1 MPDWMGVFFT
11 FALASMIQ
19 TISGFGMGLIGMPIL
34 IPAIGIDPARVT
46 MVVIATITQVVN
58 VIKRKESL
66 ELRSIGW
73 LGFSGLLGILA
84 GFWIVDYDIFP
95 EQRLVQSLAIL
106 TIGYALSAL
115 FIPTLPHLTHNRF
128 APVAGFVSGIL
139 TGAYNIGG
147 PPVIMYANA
156 RRWSAEQTRANL
168 NAFFTIKNVFVLVSH
183 FIVGNFTA
191 SILRWIVVGLPSMG
205 FGIILGLLVA
215 HRIPE
220 KHFQRIVLVLLL
232 IVGLQ
237 MLFSA

>member
-1 MPDWMGVFFT
+1 
-11 FALASMIQ
+11 MIQ

-34 IPAIGIDPARVT
+34 VPAIGIDPARVT

>member
-1 MPDWMGVFFT
+1 MPDWMGFFFT

-34 IPAIGIDPARVT
+34 VPAIGIDPARVT

>member
-34 IPAIGIDPARVT
+34 VPAIGIDPARVT

>member
-1 MPDWMGVFFT
+1 
-11 FALASMIQ
+11 
-19 TISGFGMGLIGMPIL
+19 
-34 IPAIGIDPARVT
+34 

-139 TGAYNIGG
+139 TGAYNIGETAG
-147 PPVIMYANA
+147 DYVCQRSPLECRANPCKFERLLHDQECFRFGLTFYRGKFYRIHPALDCGRFTVDGLRNYTGLA
-156 RRWSAEQTRANL
+156 RRPSHSRKTFSADCAGLAVDCRA
-168 NAFFTIKNVFVLVSH
+168 TNVVFC
-183 FIVGNFTA
+183 IA
-191 SILRWIVVGLPSMG
+191 SINHWLP
-205 FGIILGLLVA
+205 
-215 HRIPE
+215 
-220 KHFQRIVLVLLL
+220 L
-232 IVGLQ
+232 IKI
-237 MLFSA
+237 

>member
-1 MPDWMGVFFT
+1 MPDWVGVFFAFT
-11 FALASMIQ
+11 LASMIQ

-58 VIKRKESL
+58 VIRGKESL
-66 ELRSIGW
+66 ALRSIGW
-73 LGFSGLLGILA
+73 LGLSGLLGILG
-84 GFWIVDYDIFP
+84 GFWIVDYGIFP
-95 EQRLVQSLAIL
+95 EQRLIQSLAIL
-106 TIGYALSAL
+106 TIAYALSAL
-115 FIPTLPHLTHNRF
+115 FIPKLPHLTHDRF

-139 TGAYNIGG
+139 TGAYNVGG

-156 RRWSAEQTRANL
+156 RRWTAEQTRANL

-191 SILRWIVVGLPSMG
+191 SILRWIVVGLPAMG
-205 FGIILGLLVA
+205 VGIGIGLLIA

-232 IVGLQ
+232 VVGLQ